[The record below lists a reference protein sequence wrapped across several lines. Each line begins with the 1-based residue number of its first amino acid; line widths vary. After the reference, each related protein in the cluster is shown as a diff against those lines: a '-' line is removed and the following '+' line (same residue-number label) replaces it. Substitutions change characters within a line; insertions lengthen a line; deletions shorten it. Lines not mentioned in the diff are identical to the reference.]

1 MVSDPKEMG
10 AVGAGQQR
18 EAAVVGRREQV
29 TSADDGERVVVKLR
43 AAMVTS
49 AYDELAL
56 DRLLQ
61 ALGRALPAALWR
73 AQRLSPGR
81 PAWVSWQV
89 NEEYVLVEVEGQE
102 AIPAE
107 SPLQGPHA
115 PQFRRSPAGGEGPV
129 PRSYTWLRCYRQDS
143 RLEGCSYWSVP

>member
-1 MVSDPKEMG
+1 MVSDPKET
-10 AVGAGQQR
+10 AAAGAGQQR

-29 TSADDGERVVVKLR
+29 TSADDGERVITRLR
-43 AAMVTS
+43 AAMARS

-81 PAWVSWQV
+81 PAWVTWQV
-89 NEEYVLVEVEGQE
+89 NQEYVLAEVEGCE
-102 AIPAE
+102 ALPAE

-115 PQFRRSPAGGEGPV
+115 PQFRQPPAGGERPV
-129 PRSYTWLRCYRQDS
+129 PRSYTWLRCHRRDS